1 MASVPLPDD
10 ISPPSARPKDRLIDP
25 WTFLDYKAAFGERT
39 SGASWVSPTWVGSH
53 HRRLQ
58 AYRVLEEF
66 YRNSNRNWLP
76 MNATEDDIASRRE
89 YGDSFVV
96 VEQFL
101 NSVMGDDATI
111 VVPEAMAEKPPEGAT
126 AYQAALDEWSINDN
140 FDLKSEECERT
151 SIKLGDGVYVLGWD
165 SENDRPTC
173 EVWDPGFYFP
183 VIDASAPGNSYPKK
197 VHLAYEFEEA
207 SSMGVK
213 EKYVRRHTYE
223 MVRLV
228 MTDDETGDPLV
239 DEATGANVPGERNY
253 KWNSKGSNWTVLYSV
268 AVWKVNDIEVGAKPD
283 DFTWGRAH
291 KVEVQVTDLFQ
302 DYIPVVHIP
311 CFNAGSEHFGFSVLS
326 PVAQILDDIMV
337 TDTDLQAAS
346 RTTGSPPLAIGG
358 SSLPT
363 DSDGR
368 VNTYGPGQLFQTGD
382 GSMTMLDTSKSLD
395 ALIKMDNHQLERL
408 SVNARIPESML
419 GRVKPSE
426 VPSGIALTISFG
438 PHVGVINRMRKV
450 RRHKYALLFKFI
462 GRMLMNNGKVDEI
475 FPAEYAFG
483 SFVPSDKMAALEL
496 VMKGLTAEPPAFSQ
510 ETGVRMLMEAG
521 FPIDNAVAEIKAIR
535 SQDFESANKLL
546 DATGDQNLARTYLG
560 LQPVPVT
567 PPPVQIEE
575 PAEEDLEPG
584 APPAPT
590 I

>member
-1 MASVPLPDD
+1 
-10 ISPPSARPKDRLIDP
+10 
-25 WTFLDYKAAFGERT
+25 
-39 SGASWVSPTWVGSH
+39 
-53 HRRLQ
+53 
-58 AYRVLEEF
+58 
-66 YRNSNRNWLP
+66 
-76 MNATEDDIASRRE
+76 
-89 YGDSFVV
+89 
-96 VEQFL
+96 
-101 NSVMGDDATI
+101 
-111 VVPEAMAEKPPEGAT
+111 
-126 AYQAALDEWSINDN
+126 
-140 FDLKSEECERT
+140 
-151 SIKLGDGVYVLGWD
+151 
-165 SENDRPTC
+165 
-173 EVWDPGFYFP
+173 
-183 VIDASAPGNSYPKK
+183 
-197 VHLAYEFEEA
+197 
-207 SSMGVK
+207 
-213 EKYVRRHTYE
+213 
-223 MVRLV
+223 
-228 MTDDETGDPLV
+228 
-239 DEATGANVPGERNY
+239 
-253 KWNSKGSNWTVLYSV
+253 
-268 AVWKVNDIEVGAKPD
+268 
-283 DFTWGRAH
+283 
-291 KVEVQVTDLFQ
+291 
-302 DYIPVVHIP
+302 
-311 CFNAGSEHFGFSVLS
+311 
-326 PVAQILDDIMV
+326 
-337 TDTDLQAAS
+337 
-346 RTTGSPPLAIGG
+346 
-358 SSLPT
+358 
-363 DSDGR
+363 
-368 VNTYGPGQLFQTGD
+368 
-382 GSMTMLDTSKSLD
+382 
-395 ALIKMDNHQLERL
+395 
-408 SVNARIPESML
+408 ML

>member
-10 ISPPSARPKDRLIDP
+10 IAPPSARPKDRLIDP

-39 SGASWVSPTWVGSH
+39 SGTSWVSPTWVGSH

-76 MNATEDDIASRRE
+76 MNATEEDISSRRE

-101 NSVMGDDATI
+101 NSLMGDDATI
-111 VVPEAMAEKPPEGAT
+111 VVPEAGGEKPAEAAT
-126 AYQAALDEWSINDN
+126 AYQKALDEWATDDQ

-165 SENDRPTC
+165 DENERPTC

-183 VIDASAPGNSYPKK
+183 VQDAAMPGNAYPRKI
-197 VHLAYEFEEA
+197 HLAYEFEET

-228 MTDDETGDPLV
+228 MTDDATGDPLL
-239 DEATGANVPGERNY
+239 DLETGGFVRGERNY
-253 KWNSKGSNWTVLYSV
+253 KWNKGKGSNWTVMYSV
-268 AVWKVNDIEVGAKPD
+268 AVWKVNDIEAGTKPD

-291 KVEVQVTDLFQ
+291 KVEVEAKDLFQ

-382 GSMTMLDTSKSLD
+382 GSMTMLDTSRSLD
-395 ALIKMDNHQLERL
+395 ALIKMDEHQLERL

-419 GRVKPSE
+419 GRV
-426 VPSGIALTISFG
+426 
-438 PHVGVINRMRKV
+438 
-450 RRHKYALLFKFI
+450 
-462 GRMLMNNGKVDEI
+462 
-475 FPAEYAFG
+475 
-483 SFVPSDKMAALEL
+483 
-496 VMKGLTAEPPAFSQ
+496 
-510 ETGVRMLMEAG
+510 
-521 FPIDNAVAEIKAIR
+521 
-535 SQDFESANKLL
+535 
-546 DATGDQNLARTYLG
+546 
-560 LQPVPVT
+560 
-567 PPPVQIEE
+567 
-575 PAEEDLEPG
+575 
-584 APPAPT
+584 
-590 I
+590 